1 MARGVKKKSIFA
13 GFTLLECLIA
23 LLVVGL
29 VMGGS
34 LFQVSRYAEER
45 AELTDRLEA
54 HTLAWNKLMD
64 QYQLVQGWV
73 QPNAGL
79 AEASGTSL
87 EGARSWYWEINATST
102 IAEDFYRYEVRVF
115 ETSADTSGPSENL
128 AALLVAYY
136 IAEQ

>member
-1 MARGVKKKSIFA
+1 MDGLGQRMRDA

-34 LFQVSRYAEER
+34 LFQVSRYADER
-45 AELTDRLEA
+45 AELTDRLDA

-64 QYQLVQGWV
+64 QYQLIQGWV

-79 AEASGTSL
+79 AESSGTSR
-87 EGARSWYWEINATST
+87 EGGRDWYWEMEATST
-102 IAEDFYRYEVRVF
+102 IAQDFYRYQVRVF
-115 ETSADTSGPSENL
+115 ETSNEETETGGDL
-128 AALLVAYY
+128 AALLVAYF

>member
-1 MARGVKKKSIFA
+1 MGRLNPNARNR

-34 LFQVSRYAEER
+34 LFQVSRYADER
-45 AELTDRLEA
+45 AELSSRLDA

-64 QYQLVQGWV
+64 QYQLIQGWV

-79 AEASGTSL
+79 AEASGVTAV
-87 EGARSWYWEINATST
+87 GGRDWRWEIEATST
-102 IAEDFYRYEVRVF
+102 IAQDFYRYEVSVY
-115 ETSADTSGPSENL
+115 ESASDSEQSSGDL
-128 AALLVAYY
+128 AALLVAYF

>member
-1 MARGVKKKSIFA
+1 MGRLGK

-34 LFQVSRYAEER
+34 LFQVSRYADER
-45 AELTDRLEA
+45 AELTDRLNA

-79 AEASGTSL
+79 AESNGISL
-87 EGARSWYWEINATST
+87 EGGRNWLWELNATST
-102 IAEDFYRYEVRVF
+102 IAQDFYRYEVRVS
-115 ETSADTSGPSENL
+115 ETSADSEESAGDL

-136 IAEQ
+136 IAAP

>member
-1 MARGVKKKSIFA
+1 MGRIGARTTP

-34 LFQVSRYAEER
+34 LFQVSRYADER
-45 AELTDRLEA
+45 AELTSRLDA

-64 QYQLVQGWV
+64 QYQLIQGWV

-79 AEASGTSL
+79 AEASGTAM
-87 EGARSWYWEINATST
+87 EGGRDWYWEIEATST
-102 IAEDFYRYEVRVF
+102 IAQDFYRYEVRVF
-115 ETSADTSGPSENL
+115 ETSTESAESSEDL
-128 AALLVAYY
+128 AALLVAYF